1 MRCAFIGKFPP
12 SRPLYEVEV
21 YISLSSVHQVVSIMG
36 MGGYATKGERGKRN
50 RPFFHSRSGNQTCSL
65 AGWLRTL
72 SVQVEKIATP
82 KPGKSLVFH
91 LLRRRRRREI
101 ERKVGMQLRGSQ
113 KGKEERKGIF
123 LLFCTLLLLSPFC
136 GRVGAR
142 LAKVRQRREGPLKTP
157 RSGQKRGRGNSP
169 IAFKGKSICETA
181 VSSRL
186 E

>member
-1 MRCAFIGKFPP
+1 MKWKCIYLSFLCASSGFHYGHG
-12 SRPLYEVEV
+12 RPCY
-21 YISLSSVHQVVSIMG
+21 QG
-36 MGGYATKGERGKRN
+36 GKREEESPLL
-50 RPFFHSRSGNQTCSL
+50 PFQIWQSNML
-65 AGWLRTL
+65 AGRLATYVQ
-72 SVQVEKIATP
+72 VQVEKIATP

-91 LLRRRRRREI
+91 LLRRRRRRREI

-157 RSGQKRGRGNSP
+157 RGGQKRGRGNSP
-169 IAFKGKSICETA
+169 IVFLREKVCETA